1 MQGMSTGSRMLSL
14 LMFAMALTLGALPS
28 RGADS
33 DAVYQ
38 AKKRVNDA
46 DAQVRKAMAGVT
58 IEANRIAKA
67 VEITPAWQ
75 QAMLELKSA
84 QARQLKASAAVKT
97 ALAADPNYKK
107 AVAERT
113 RTFEEKET
121 LLQDPKATPE
131 QRTNAAIATLK
142 AAADISKLEQQALE
156 DDPEVAK
163 AKAAITEAQYTL
175 DELRRGVLAKAASDP
190 GILAAKQKVDA
201 AKLQLADASK
211 QLQEARKLQAR
222 ADEQQLDE
230 EIQRKQNAI
239 VDPTRRR

>member
-1 MQGMSTGSRMLSL
+1 MLSL

-163 AKAAITEAQYTL
+163 AKAAITEQIEASLKGGGCDSVRASRGKIYFFHGA
-175 DELRRGVLAKAASDP
+175 LRR
-190 GILAAKQKVDA
+190 
-201 AKLQLADASK
+201 
-211 QLQEARKLQAR
+211 
-222 ADEQQLDE
+222 
-230 EIQRKQNAI
+230 
-239 VDPTRRR
+239 TFRRRGAERCRPR